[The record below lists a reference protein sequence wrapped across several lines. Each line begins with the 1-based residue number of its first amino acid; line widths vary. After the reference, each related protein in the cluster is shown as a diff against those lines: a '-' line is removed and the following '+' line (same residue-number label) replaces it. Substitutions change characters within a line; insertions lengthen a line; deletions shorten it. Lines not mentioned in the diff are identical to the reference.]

1 MLLDLEKKVAE
12 FVEANKELAAAG
24 KILLA
29 VSGGADSTALLYA
42 MSSLKTEGILKGEI
56 SAFHFNHQLRGAESD
71 GDERFVVEQA
81 GKLGVTVK
89 TKRGDVQKFA
99 AKNKLSIETAARK
112 LRIESL
118 IEVAKENN
126 CRFVTTAH
134 HAGDNAE
141 TVLHRLIRGTGFR
154 GLGGIRPKREFDG
167 IWFVR
172 PMLEV
177 GRSDIIEYL
186 ENRRL
191 SWRIDRTN
199 EDCKYTRNFIRHKL
213 IAELQKQCEGSLE
226 KQLSELARAAR
237 GFYDLVC
244 NCADEI
250 WPKAAD
256 CRGGKVVLDLKVF
269 SRQQP
274 EVRIELVRR
283 SLRMLG
289 SGEGDWS
296 QGHFEKML
304 RLAKGDKSGRE
315 IELPGGFAVEFE
327 YGKLIFTSRE
337 KVETEKIESSVI
349 EVPGQMRFGDY
360 LIETSIV
367 EAKECDIEK
376 FKNEKT
382 NLVEWFNL
390 DKVSLPLEVRGRR
403 EGDRFVPLGQ
413 GQEKRVGK
421 FLTDARVPR
430 EIRKKVLIV
439 ADSEKI
445 IWVWPVRMSEWA
457 KVTAGSRKIL
467 QIQIK

>member
-12 FVEANKELAAAG
+12 FVEADEELAGAK

-29 VSGGADSTALLYA
+29 VSGGTDSTALLYA
-42 MSSLKTEGILKGEI
+42 MNALKAEGILKADI
-56 SAFHFNHQLRGAESD
+56 IAFHFNHRLRGAESD

-89 TKRGDVQKFA
+89 TKRGDVKKFA

-118 IEVAKENN
+118 IEAARENN
-126 CRFVTTAH
+126 CGFAATAH

-154 GLGGIRPKREFDG
+154 GLGGIRPKRNFNG
-167 IWFVR
+167 IYFVR
-172 PMLEV
+172 PMLEA

-186 ENRRL
+186 KKRGL
-191 SWRIDRTN
+191 SWRVDRTN

-213 IAELQKQCEGSLE
+213 IAELQKQYDGLLE
-226 KQLSELARAAR
+226 RQLSELAKAAR

-244 NCADEI
+244 NCADEV
-250 WPKAAD
+250 WPKAAN
-256 CRGGKVVLDLKVF
+256 CGGGKVILDLKVF
-269 SRQQP
+269 LQQQP
-274 EVRIELVRR
+274 EVRIELIRR
-283 SLRMLG
+283 SLRMLE
-289 SGEGDWS
+289 SGEGDLS
-296 QGHFEKML
+296 QGHFEKMS
-304 RLAKGDKSGRE
+304 RLAEGNKSGRE
-315 IELPGGFAVEFE
+315 IELPGGFVAEFE
-327 YGKLIFTSRE
+327 YGKLIFTSQG
-337 KVETEKIESSVI
+337 KVEAEKIESSVI

-360 LIETSIV
+360 LIKTCVLEM
-367 EAKECDIEK
+367 KECDIKK
-376 FKNEKT
+376 FKSSKT
-382 NLVEWFNL
+382 NFVEWFDL

-413 GQEKRVGK
+413 EQEKRVGK

-430 EIRKKVLIV
+430 KVREKVLIV
-439 ADSEKI
+439 ADREKI
-445 IWVWPVRMSEWA
+445 IWVWPVRMSEEA
-457 KVTAGSRKIL
+457 KVTLKSRKIL